1 MAVTNTSILAE
12 SMLEADSS
20 PMLTPTGHSRMPRRC
35 CLRGGGGRPRAG
47 HAGRMNHADT
57 TGRNGNWPVSVD
69 LQPLE
74 WILLHHASGLPTWRR
89 DDPPPREVPHESFAI

>member
-1 MAVTNTSILAE
+1 
-12 SMLEADSS
+12 
-20 PMLTPTGHSRMPRRC
+20 
-35 CLRGGGGRPRAG
+35 
-47 HAGRMNHADT
+47 MNHADT